1 METNRLSLVRKRALK
16 LYKKYSLSV
25 PVDLQKILDE
35 KNIILIYKENFVGID
50 GITHLQES
58 PPIIYLNTEITF

>member
-1 METNRLSLVRKRALK
+1 MEINRLTLVRKRALN

-35 KNIILIYKENFVGID
+35 KTLYLYTKKILLEWMD
-50 GITHLQES
+50 
-58 PPIIYLNTEITF
+58 

>member
-1 METNRLSLVRKRALK
+1 MTNMETNRLSLVRKRALK

-50 GITHLQES
+50 GLTHL
-58 PPIIYLNTEITF
+58 